1 MKSFFLPSILI
12 VGLISIT
19 LACKTK
25 EGVVYYVSPTEP
37 LSSCPGN
44 TSCPPGQ
51 LCHTMDYLV
60 EHSSKFFSSDRINVT
75 LIFMCGV
82 HNYTKDLTVQNLH
95 SFIMKG
101 AAESKENVIIDHQFG
116 AQLGKPNCT
125 IIQFFNVSFVNI
137 TILTMRCPSINLK
150 DGLITVK
157 SSSLYGYTDTKESL
171 SLITITGRGSQALL
185 DNCTFKENCFVSSNF
200 SAGITIRNSTF
211 QSYKHEYR
219 SMIAAYSSV
228 VTLAGYVNFTN
239 GITGINRPIFSS
251 GTAVFLRTTH
261 PEFNSLLNIT
271 TGATVYFVNL
281 TSRYGGEAVYVED
294 GVISI
299 GVKAKVVFMHNV
311 AARRGGAVSV
321 VNGVISIG
329 VKAKVVFMHN
339 VAAYGGGAVFLKT
352 GTITVGIE
360 SNVVFAY
367 NLVHFYDGGA
377 IYISDG
383 ALNIGTNASVRFSHN
398 SAGWYGGAVRLWN
411 GQMIINTNANL
422 NFSNNSALGNIGEVQ
437 PNNGG
442 GAVFLINST
451 IHVNPCAITFH
462 GNRGTLGGAMYFR
475 YGTMYIKSNTSVMFI
490 TNTAQVQGGAIYI
503 ESGAPSSIIVHN
515 FAYLHFFN
523 NSAFQGGALYV
534 IPSSFAIQVEYQ
546 SNVQFIN
553 NTAFDVGG
561 AVYSEMQ
568 SAAPCLFMVTDDSA
582 ELSFIGNYAHRSV
595 GHHMYGTSVR
605 YEKCDHEH
613 TQYAN
618 KQGKPYC
625 WHQAE
630 STHKHINISFHPGL
644 KEALKLSPV
653 SSAPWR
659 VCLCDSNG
667 KPQCANF
674 SQIFTNISV
683 YRGETFTLPA
693 YVVGYD
699 FGTTVGIVHAGFLYS
714 NQSSQLE
721 KSQYNQ
727 PVDTSK
733 MCTTLKYTV
742 YSKHG
747 KELLQLQT
755 SVLPVS
761 ASINKEST
769 KSAITRY
776 KKLISTCI
784 ADYTS
789 HDNGCIQSALLTT
802 PVFINVTLLPGCP
815 PGLTL
820 NHDGTTCSCYSV
832 LANNGFNCSI
842 QNKTGFL
849 NWNSTVWVN
858 ATFNESQSTGI
869 IYNRYCPLN
878 YCKSGNKTVNNVI
891 GDDPS
896 KQCASNRTGI
906 LCGACME
913 NFSLAIGSSRC
924 IECPNSHNV
933 ALLLAFAAAGVFLV
947 FFILALNLTV
957 TQGLINGLIFYANIV
972 WAYKIILFPSEI
984 QENHWFGF
992 LQAFVAWLNLDFGI
1006 ESCFFVGLDA
1016 YWKTWLQFL
1025 FPFYTW
1031 AIAGVIIVACR
1042 YSSRLTNLIG
1052 SRAVPLL
1059 ATLFLLSYMKL
1070 LRTIIDATSIAV
1082 IAHYPQN
1089 TSYVVWYLDGNL
1101 RYCQHP
1107 HIYLFLAAMA
1117 TLVFLW
1123 LPYTLLLLF
1132 IQPLR
1137 KVSHLRPL
1145 KWINKLAPVYDA
1157 YFSSLNDKHQY
1168 WFGTMLLVRGIPL
1181 IVLTVT
1187 SASNPE
1193 LNVFILF
1200 LSIAFL
1206 FFFVSVKHVYKR
1218 MTVRVLES
1226 ATLLNLIILSAGTLY
1241 KWESTQSNMIL
1252 LEASLGFAFAQFCV
1266 IVVWN
1271 LIKPRFSAGWRCRQ
1285 KQTDD
1290 VTGENSDDDITHERI
1305 EDPELKPLITHARR
1319 HCDEPKATY

>member
-1 MKSFFLPSILI
+1 MKSFFLSSILLI
-12 VGLISIT
+12 VGLISI
-19 LACKTK
+19 LAKTE
-25 EGVVYYVSPTEP
+25 EGVVYYVSQTEP
-37 LSSCPGN
+37 LSSCPKN
-44 TSCPPGQ
+44 SSCPPGQ

-60 EHSSKFFSSDRINVT
+60 EHSGKFFSPDHVNVT
-75 LIFMCGV
+75 PIFMCGV

-95 SFIMKG
+95 SFVMKG

-125 IIQFFNVSFVNI
+125 IIQFFNISFVNI
-137 TILTMRCPSINLK
+137 TTLTMTCPSINLK
-150 DGLITVK
+150 DSLITVK
-157 SSSLYGYTDTKESL
+157 SSNLYGYTDIKESL
-171 SLITITGRGSQALL
+171 SFINITGGGSQALL

-211 QSYKHEYR
+211 QSYKHESG
-219 SMIAAYSSV
+219 SMIVAYSSA

-239 GITGINRPIFSS
+239 GITGINRSIFSS
-251 GTAVFLRTTH
+251 GAAVFLRTTH

-281 TSRYGGEAVYVED
+281 TSSNNGGAVYGEDAVISIGVKAKVVFMHNVVADSGGAVYMED

-311 AARRGGAVSV
+311 AAGSGGAVL
-321 VNGVISIG
+321 
-329 VKAKVVFMHN
+329 
-339 VAAYGGGAVFLKT
+339 LKT

-367 NLVHFYDGGA
+367 NLVYRQDGGA
-377 IYISDG
+377 IWLSDG
-383 ALNIGTNASVRFSHN
+383 TLDIGTNASVRFSHN
-398 SAGWYGGAVRLWN
+398 SAGWNGGAVRLWN

-442 GAVFLINST
+442 GAVFLRNST
-451 IHVNPCAITFH
+451 IYVNTYAITFY
-462 GNRGTLGGAMYFR
+462 GNRGTLGGAMYFM
-475 YGTMYIKSNTSVMFI
+475 YGTMHIKSNTSVMFI

-503 ESGAPSSIIVHN
+503 ESGVNSSIIVDN
-515 FAYLHFFN
+515 SAKLLFFN

-546 SNVQFIN
+546 SSVQFIN

-568 SAAPCLFMVTDDSA
+568 SAAPCLFMVTAYSA
-582 ELSFIGNYAHRSV
+582 ELSFIGNYAHRSI

-625 WHQAE
+625 WHQTE
-630 STHKHINISFHPGL
+630 TTHKHINISFHPGL
-644 KEALKLSPV
+644 REALKLSPV

-667 KPQCANF
+667 KPLCANF
-674 SQIFTNISV
+674 SQIFTNVSV
-683 YRGETFTLPA
+683 YRGETFTLSA

-727 PVDTSK
+727 PVDTNK

-769 KSAITRY
+769 KSAITKY
-776 KKLISTCI
+776 KKLVSACI
-784 ADYTS
+784 AHYTS

-802 PVFINVTLLPGCP
+802 PVFINVTLFPGCP

-820 NHDGTTCSCYSV
+820 THDQNTCGCYSV
-832 LANNGFNCSI
+832 LANNDFHCSI
-842 QNKTGFL
+842 QDKTGYL
-849 NWNSTVWVN
+849 KWNSTVWVN
-858 ATFNESQSTGI
+858 ATFNESQSNGI
-869 IYNRYCPLN
+869 IYNRFCPLN
-878 YCKSGNKTVNNVI
+878 YCKSGNKTINI
-891 GDDPS
+891 GDDPG
-896 KQCASNRTGI
+896 KQCASNRAGI
-906 LCGACME
+906 LCGVCME

-947 FFILALNLTV
+947 FFILAINLTV

-984 QENHWFGF
+984 QENYWLVF
-992 LQAFVAWLNLDFGI
+992 LQVFVAWLNLDFGI

-1025 FPFYTW
+1025 FPFYIW

-1082 IAHYPQN
+1082 IAQYPQN

-1137 KVSHLRPL
+1137 RVSHLRPL
-1145 KWINKLAPVYDA
+1145 KWINKLTPVYDA
-1157 YFSSLNDKHQY
+1157 YFSPLKDKHQY
-1168 WFGTMLLVRGIPL
+1168 WFGTMLLVRGILL

-1187 SASNPE
+1187 SAANPE
-1193 LNVFILF
+1193 INVLILLLTISF
-1200 LSIAFL
+1200 LVITL
-1206 FFFVSVKHVYKR
+1206 SVKTVYKR

-1226 ATLLNLIILSAGTLY
+1226 ATLLNLIVLSAGTLY
-1241 KWESTQSNMIL
+1241 EWESTKSRSML
-1252 LEASLGFAFAQFCV
+1252 LIVSIGITFAQFCI
-1266 IVVWN
+1266 IVVWS
-1271 LIKPRFSAGWRCRQ
+1271 LIKPCFSAGWRCRQ

-1290 VTGENSDDDITHERI
+1290 VIDENSDDDIAHERI
-1305 EDPELKPLITHARR
+1305 QDPELEPLITHARR
-1319 HCDEPKATY
+1319 SINAPKATY